1 MKEQEE
7 REIVISKQLIHR
19 DIPVPKLLLKNDDA
33 AAPEVTK
40 KLSKEKKEALRK
52 ETEAEKDLE
61 NILA

>member
-1 MKEQEE
+1 M
-7 REIVISKQLIHR
+7 ISKQLIHR